1 MRAVAIVH
9 QADAGEGVFAEP
21 LRERGAEL
29 EHWRPADGQPPP
41 DLDGIDAVLTFGG
54 AMNAGDPL
62 PWLAAENRF
71 LRLALERQT
80 PLLAVCLGA
89 ELLAEAAGGGVRRA
103 QEPEIG
109 WLEVALTE
117 AAAADPVLGALPQ
130 SFEAFQWHSF
140 EFTLPPGAVEL
151 ARSGICSQA
160 FRVGEKAWGIQ
171 FHAEVTLADA
181 EHWIDDYRSD
191 PDAIAIGIDP
201 EALRDE
207 TRPRIEAWNEL
218 GRGVCDRFLE
228 MAGAP

>member
-1 MRAVAIVH
+1 
-9 QADAGEGVFAEP
+9 
-21 LRERGAEL
+21 
-29 EHWRPADGQPPP
+29 
-41 DLDGIDAVLTFGG
+41 
-54 AMNAGDPL
+54 MNAGDPL
-62 PWLAAENRF
+62 PWLQSENRF

-89 ELLAEAAGGGVRRA
+89 ELLAEAAGGAVRRA
-103 QEPEIG
+103 PAPEIG
-109 WLEVALTE
+109 WHKVELTDD
-117 AAAADPVLGALPQ
+117 AATDPVLGGLPL

-181 EHWIDDYRSD
+181 ERWITDYRND
-191 PDAIAIGIDP
+191 PDAIAIGLDP

-207 TRPRIEAWNEL
+207 T
-218 GRGVCDRFLE
+218 
-228 MAGAP
+228 